1 MAELYNFKVDQGA
14 TWQFDVIF
22 KDDAG
27 VVIDIT
33 GYACKMHIRRTKTGS
48 LEQELTS
55 TNSTIV
61 LTPAEGKLTFTLS
74 NTVTSSLSGQY
85 VYDIELTSDTGFV
98 TRLLQGKIII
108 DAEVTK

>member
-1 MAELYNFKVDQGA
+1 MAQIHNFTVDQGA

-22 KDDAG
+22 KDDEG
-27 VVIDIT
+27 VAIDIT
-33 GYACKMHIRRTKTGS
+33 GYSCKMHIRRNKTSG

-55 TNSTIV
+55 DNNTIAI
-61 LTPAEGKLTFTLS
+61 TPAAGKLTFTLS

-85 VYDIELTSDTGFV
+85 VYDIELTSDAGFV

-108 DAEVTK
+108 DTEVTK